1 MIAKQ
6 PYAQVK
12 TEDVEI
18 KLYLGD
24 SIELMKEIDEGSID
38 MIFADPPYFLSNGGI
53 TCKSGRMVP
62 VDKGKWD
69 RSSGLSESHDFNKRW
84 LAACK
89 RVLSD
94 KGTIWISG
102 TIHNIYSIGFALQEL
117 DYKILNDIIWH
128 KSNPPPNL
136 ACKCFTHATE
146 TVLWA
151 AKSPKAKYRFNYQLM
166 KKENMNRQMKN
177 VWNMNAAPQKEKKFG
192 KHPTQK
198 PIELLTRII
207 RATTNDGD
215 LILDP
220 FIGSGT
226 TAVAALQQNRN
237 CIGIDTEEEFLTLA
251 RKRLINL
258 TNQKKIDRFDEK
270 EKIIVSKL

>member
-1 MIAKQ
+1 MIAKP
-6 PYAQVK
+6 PYAQIK
-12 TEDVEI
+12 NEDLEV

-24 SIELMKEIDEGSID
+24 SIELIKEIDEGSID

-69 RSSGLSESHDFNKRW
+69 RSTGLSESHDFNKRW
-84 LAACK
+84 LSACK
-89 RVLSD
+89 LVLSD

-117 DYKILNDIIWH
+117 DYKLLNDIIWH

-151 AKSPKAKYRFNYQLM
+151 AKFPKAKYYFNYPLM
-166 KKENMNRQMKN
+166 KKENKNRQMKN
-177 VWNMNAAPQKEKKFG
+177 VWNMNAAPQSEKKYG

-198 PIELLTRII
+198 PLELLMRII
-207 RATTNDGD
+207 RATTKEKDW
-215 LILDP
+215 ILDP

-226 TAVAALQQNRN
+226 TAIAALKQHRN
-237 CIGIDTEEEFLTLA
+237 CIGIDSEEEYLKLA
-251 RKRLINL
+251 KKRLL
-258 TNQKKIDRFDEK
+258 DVANQR
-270 EKIIVSKL
+270 KLDTFVRSS